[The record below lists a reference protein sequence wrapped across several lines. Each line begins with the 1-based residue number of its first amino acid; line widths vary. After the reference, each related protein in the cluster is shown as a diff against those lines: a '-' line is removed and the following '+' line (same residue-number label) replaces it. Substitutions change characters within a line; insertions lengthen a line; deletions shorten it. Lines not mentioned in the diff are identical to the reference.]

1 MKKSLFFVVVVALV
15 LSLFSFVYAAPFNGT
30 PPTNGQGGMGMHQGE
45 GPGMMG
51 GPELVIGM
59 ADELKLSSDQLQKI
73 EAIKDKSRRDFIQH
87 RADMELN
94 ALDIQT
100 ELKKDN
106 SDKSKIY
113 SLIDEMSAITSK
125 MLKTRM
131 TNLLEAKKILS
142 KEQFAKLI
150 LKMENG
156 KKNFMRKTDT
166 YKGNKEKNTQ

>member
-1 MKKSLFFVVVVALV
+1 MKKSVFFILVIALV
-15 LSLFSFVYAAPFNGT
+15 LSLFSFVYAAPLNGT
-30 PPTNGQGGMGMHQGE
+30 PPMNGQGGMGMHQGE

-51 GPELVIGM
+51 SPELILGL
-59 ADELKLSSDQLQKI
+59 ADELKLSSEQLQKI
-73 EAIKDKSRRDFIQH
+73 EVIKSKSRRDFIQH

-94 ALDIQT
+94 ALDIQD

-106 SDKSKIY
+106 SDKAKIY

-142 KEQFAKLI
+142 KEQFAKLV

-156 KKNFMRKTDT
+156 KKNFMGKTGT
-166 YKGNKEKNTQ
+166 SKGNKIKNTQ